1 VPLDF
6 KALVGEATS
15 PWKIIAERR
24 VQEWVDAGGP
34 DRLSNKGQKLDLSE
48 NPFEPYELRLAY
60 KVLKNADFA
69 PDWIEIGK
77 EIEVAR
83 MRGAPAAEINRL
95 IERFN
100 RACPIA
106 ALHRVKLGGS

>member
-1 VPLDF
+1 MPLDI
-6 KALVGEATS
+6 KGLIGEPTP

-24 VQEWVDAGGP
+24 IQAWVDDGGP

-77 EIEVAR
+77 EIETAQQ
-83 MRGAPAAEINRL
+83 RGAGSAAIDQL

-100 RACPIA
+100 RACPIPG
-106 ALHRVKLGGS
+106 LHRTKRGI